1 MAYKKNFPVPKD
13 LTAAN
18 FGLGGMG
25 SAKGQGPPALAARAL
40 VRKALAAVFL
50 AGFFAVFSGALWA
63 QPAVFNRAYSHFSE
77 REGISDALSGF
88 ARAYGLR
95 AIVSPLITGTISGNF
110 ENVEPLL
117 FLDGLRSAFG
127 VNWYLLGSN
136 IYFFHESE
144 WTTKTFYPRN
154 MNPEAIANS
163 LRGTASVSTQLP
175 PKVSGKGLVLE
186 GPKSYIEAL
195 EIDALAIDDRPSSPN
210 LVMRVFKLRHAQA
223 DDFTIS
229 SADRSVTIPGVA
241 TILANMISGNQGGSG
256 VTVETR
262 PSSVGALGG
271 QGLASQGAEPAAAP
285 PAQRVPGQVMAEPR
299 INAVLVYDYSDRM
312 PYYESVIRDLD
323 REVHLVEIH
332 AAIVDVNTNFR
343 RDLGVNWQG
352 VATPGD
358 MSIGVDMS
366 TDSTPF
372 DTLPVQGQPAGQGAT
387 VSTVYTQGPNF
398 FVARIQALE
407 QEGEARL
414 LGRPSVL
421 TMDNQEATLEN
432 TTTYY
437 IEVAGY
443 QTVDLFRVDAG
454 TILRVTPHIVEGR
467 PGEPSSIRL
476 NVTVQDSQDSE
487 AGSSMTASMAIPP
500 VKQTRIT
507 TQALIQNG
515 QSLLIGGYYF
525 ESKQNTE
532 AGAPLL
538 RKIPL
543 LGRLFKSTSDSNE
556 QMERMVLI
564 TPRIIRLGDIQQLPS
579 HLDDES
585 FARSPTQTDYEP
597 RVPKP
602 KGGCAGL

>member
-1 MAYKKNFPVPKD
+1 MA
-13 LTAAN
+13 T
-18 FGLGGMG
+18 
-25 SAKGQGPPALAARAL
+25 
-40 VRKALAAVFL
+40 VFL
-50 AGFFAVFSGALWA
+50 AGFFVFGLFSGAVWA
-63 QPAVFNRAYSHFSE
+63 QPGVFNRAYSHFSE
-77 REGISDALSGF
+77 KENITDVLSGF

-95 AIVSPLITGTISGNF
+95 ANISPLLTGTISGNF

-136 IYFFHESE
+136 IYFFHDSE
-144 WTTKTFYPRN
+144 WTAKTFYPKKST
-154 MNPEAIANS
+154 PEEILNA
-163 LRGTASVSTQLP
+163 LRGTAAVSAQLP
-175 PKVSGKGLVLE
+175 PKISGKGLILE
-186 GPKSYIEAL
+186 GPKSYIDAL
-195 EIDALAIDDRPSSPN
+195 ELDALAIDDSPSTPS

-223 DDFTIS
+223 DDFTVS
-229 SADRSVTIPGVA
+229 NADRSVTIPGVA
-241 TILANMISGNQGGSG
+241 TILANMISGSDTGSG
-256 VTVETR
+256 ITVQTR
-262 PSSVGALGG
+262 PSSMSALGG
-271 QGLASQGAEPAAAP
+271 QGLAKQGAEAP
-285 PAQRVPGQVMAEPR
+285 PAESAPPRVPGQVMAEPR

-312 PYYESVIRDLD
+312 PYYEAVIRDLD

-343 RDLGVNWQG
+343 RDLGVSWQG

-358 MSIGVDMS
+358 MSVGFDMS
-366 TDSTPF
+366 TDSTAF
-372 DTLPVQGQPAGQGAT
+372 DPLPSPGQPAGQGAT

-407 QEGEARL
+407 REGEARL

-443 QTVDLFRVDAG
+443 QSVDLFKVDAG
-454 TILRVTPHIVEGR
+454 TVLRVTPHIVEGR
-467 PGEPSSIRL
+467 QGEPPSIRL

-487 AGSSMTASMAIPP
+487 AGSTMTASMAIPP

-525 ESKQNTE
+525 ESKQSTE

-543 LGRLFKSTSDSNE
+543 LGRLFKSTTKSNE

-579 HLDDES
+579 HVDDES

>member
-1 MAYKKNFPVPKD
+1 
-13 LTAAN
+13 
-18 FGLGGMG
+18 
-25 SAKGQGPPALAARAL
+25 
-40 VRKALAAVFL
+40 
-50 AGFFAVFSGALWA
+50 
-63 QPAVFNRAYSHFSE
+63 
-77 REGISDALSGF
+77 
-88 ARAYGLR
+88 
-95 AIVSPLITGTISGNF
+95 
-110 ENVEPLL
+110 
-117 FLDGLRSAFG
+117 
-127 VNWYLLGSN
+127 
-136 IYFFHESE
+136 
-144 WTTKTFYPRN
+144 
-154 MNPEAIANS
+154 
-163 LRGTASVSTQLP
+163 
-175 PKVSGKGLVLE
+175 
-186 GPKSYIEAL
+186 
-195 EIDALAIDDRPSSPN
+195 
-210 LVMRVFKLRHAQA
+210 
-223 DDFTIS
+223 
-229 SADRSVTIPGVA
+229 
-241 TILANMISGNQGGSG
+241 
-256 VTVETR
+256 
-262 PSSVGALGG
+262 
-271 QGLASQGAEPAAAP
+271 
-285 PAQRVPGQVMAEPR
+285 MAEPR
-299 INAVLVYDYSDRM
+299 INAVFVYDYSDRM

-352 VATPGD
+352 LATPGD
-358 MSIGVDMS
+358 VSVGLDMS

-372 DTLPVQGQPAGQGAT
+372 DTLPVPGQPAGQGAT
-387 VSTVYTQGPNF
+387 LSTVYTQGPNF

-467 PGEPSSIRL
+467 QGEASSIRL

-532 AGAPLL
+532 AGAPFL

-543 LGRLFKSTSDSNE
+543 LGRLFKSTSKSNE